1 MENNLKTML
10 FLGTLTALLVF
21 IGGVLGGHTGI
32 LIALLFAGIMNFSA
46 YWYSDSIVLNL
57 YHAQLAPSTHFVYK
71 IVSELAHRAST
82 PMPKVYL
89 INNLNPNA
97 FATGRNPQ
105 NASIAVTTG
114 LLEQLT
120 KEEITGVLAH
130 ELAHIIHRDTL
141 ISVISAT
148 IAGAI
153 SGLANLLMWF
163 PLSSHHSNHDEEQNV
178 HPIVGVIMMILA
190 PIAAGLIQMAI
201 SRSREFEAD
210 AGGARICGN
219 PHWLANALIKLEQAI
234 HQQYFTEAET
244 HPATAHLFIV
254 NPLNG
259 EKLANLFATHPL
271 TSERV
276 ARLRAMQ

>member
-1 MENNLKTML
+1 MGNNLKTLL
-10 FLGTLTALLVF
+10 FLGALTALLVF
-21 IGGVLGGHTGI
+21 IGGALGGHTGM
-32 LIALLFAGIMNFSA
+32 LITLFFAGIMNFSA
-46 YWYSDSIVLNL
+46 YWYSDTIVLNL
-57 YHAQLAPSTHFVYK
+57 YQAQPTSSTHFVYR
-71 IVSELAHRAST
+71 IVEELAHRAST

-89 INNLNPNA
+89 INNTTPNA

-114 LLEQLT
+114 LLERLT

-130 ELAHIIHRDTL
+130 ELAHVVHRDTL
-141 ISVISAT
+141 ISVVSAT

-153 SGLANLLMWF
+153 SGLANLLMWI
-163 PLSSHHSNHDEEQNV
+163 PLSSHSSDGEEQTT
-178 HPIVGVIMMILA
+178 HPFVGIVMMILA

-219 PHWLANALIKLEQAI
+219 PHWLANALIKLEQAR
-234 HQQYFTEAET
+234 HQQYFTEAEA

-254 NPLNG
+254 NPING

-276 ARLRAMQ
+276 ARLRAMH